1 LTNIVEQDHHFIGR
15 GRRAMQCLRSFQ
27 SRERTR
33 AGVEAI
39 DLIRKGQVK
48 RLDGSDG
55 VGQERFVESLFQLAG
70 SRKPVSGL
78 TCLKIFLATLPRIGF
93 NGIYPGLKPVKLRE
107 RGLKKSSRASLRFLR
122 VMSLIGKDRMQTPSS
137 TTTWR
142 LMSNHTLSLFV

>member
-1 LTNIVEQDHHFIGR
+1 
-15 GRRAMQCLRSFQ
+15 MQCLRSFQ
-27 SRERTR
+27 STERTR

-78 TCLKIFLATLPRIGF
+78 TCLNIFLATLPISRIPPRTLGAPD
-93 NGIYPGLKPVKLRE
+93 GPVPY
-107 RGLKKSSRASLRFLR
+107 S
-122 VMSLIGKDRMQTPSS
+122 
-137 TTTWR
+137 
-142 LMSNHTLSLFV
+142 